1 MVEDY
6 WPASMRMLSD
16 MKFLDQLKAFDK
28 DNIPPAVIKQIRDR
42 YITNRDFVPEKIKV
56 VSTACEG
63 LCSWVRAMDV
73 YDRVAKIVAP
83 KQLALLGAETELN
96 EQMQTLNAKRA
107 ELQVILDKLQGLN
120 DFFAEKSRQKK
131 NLEDEIDNC
140 EKKLSRY
147 VTVHAIQMVP
157 ARRWHIALLCQRPTH
172 SLHLFRRHLSVTAPK
187 PCWVA
192 WAAKKTDGPRTHWS

>member
-1 MVEDY
+1 MFVSSVAGKMQEDY
-6 WPASMRMLSD
+6 WPASMKMLSD
-16 MKFLDQLKAFDK
+16 MKFLDQLKTFDK
-28 DNIPPAVIKQIRDR
+28 DNIPPPVIKRIRER
-42 YITNRDFVPEKIKV
+42 YITDRDFVPDKIKA

-63 LCSWVRAMDV
+63 LCKWVRAMDV

-83 KQLALLGAETELN
+83 KQLALLGAEEELN

-147 VTVHAIQMVP
+147 VVVKIGQILNMM
-157 ARRWHIALLCQRPTH
+157 
-172 SLHLFRRHLSVTAPK
+172 
-187 PCWVA
+187 
-192 WAAKKTDGPRTHWS
+192 

>member
-1 MVEDY
+1 MQEDY
-6 WPASMRMLSD
+6 WPASMKMLSD
-16 MKFLDQLKAFDK
+16 MKFLDQLKTFDK
-28 DNIPPAVIKQIRDR
+28 DNIPPPVIKRIRDR
-42 YITNRDFVPEKIKV
+42 YITDRDFVPDKIKA

-63 LCSWVRAMDV
+63 LCKWVRAMDV

-83 KQLALLGAETELN
+83 KQLALLGAESELN

-147 VTVHAIQMVP
+147 VKHYVFVC
-157 ARRWHIALLCQRPTH
+157 ALRALDNAQDVCIFVIVSSPFPRTG
-172 SLHLFRRHLSVTAPK
+172 RKR
-187 PCWVA
+187 CWAA
-192 WAAKKTDGPRTHWS
+192 WAARRIAGPRTLWC

>member
-147 VTVHAIQMVP
+147 V
-157 ARRWHIALLCQRPTH
+157 
-172 SLHLFRRHLSVTAPK
+172 SAPN
-187 PCWVA
+187 
-192 WAAKKTDGPRTHWS
+192 